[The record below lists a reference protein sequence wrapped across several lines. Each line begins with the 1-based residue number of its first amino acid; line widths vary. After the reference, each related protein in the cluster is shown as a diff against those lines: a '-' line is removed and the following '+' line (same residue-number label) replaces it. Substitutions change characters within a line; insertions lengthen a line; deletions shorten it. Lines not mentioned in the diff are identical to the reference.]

1 MSARYPHPIC
11 RLTVAGD
18 DITAAVMKRLVSISL
33 TDNRG
38 LDTDALEI
46 QLSDHDGRLAIPPH
60 RAEIRLWLGWS
71 DTGLVYKGAYAVDE
85 TEHTGAP
92 DTLTIRAHSADLR
105 EQIKAKRERSWHQ
118 TSIGAV
124 VQAIA
129 GEHGL
134 GNVIGEKLAGIAV
147 PHIDQA
153 NESDMHLLSR
163 LAAQHD
169 AIAQVKDGKL
179 FFTPIGQGTT
189 AKGTTLP
196 HVTLTRAD
204 GDSHRFL
211 QADRNTHTGA
221 RAFYNELNSAL
232 KESVIAGAEA
242 NLKDIRHLYTDKA
255 GAQAAADAEWS
266 RMQRG
271 SATLSY
277 TLARGR
283 PDLIPELTYSL
294 HGIKPEIS
302 AIRWLGGNVRHSFTD
317 AGYTTSLEL
326 ETDLDG

>member
-1 MSARYPHPIC
+1 MNPRYPHPHC
-11 RLTVAGD
+11 RVTVAGQ
-18 DITAAVMKRLVSISL
+18 DITAQVMKRLVSISL

-71 DTGLVYKGAYAVDE
+71 DTGLVYKGTYAVDE
-85 TEHTGAP
+85 TEHSGAP

-118 TSIGAV
+118 TTIGAV

-134 GNVIGEKLAGIAV
+134 GNVIGEKLAGIPV

-189 AKGTTLP
+189 AKGTALP
-196 HVTLTRAD
+196 HVTLNRAD

-211 QADRNTHTGA
+211 QADRHSHTGA
-221 RAFYNELNSAL
+221 RAYWQDTSSAAK
-232 KESVIAGAEA
+232 KEVIVGAEG
-242 NLKDIRHLYTDKA
+242 NLKDMRHIHLDEA
-255 GAQAAADAEWS
+255 GAKAAAAAEWN
-266 RMQRG
+266 RLQRG
-271 SATLSY
+271 NATLSY

-283 PDLIPELTYSL
+283 PDLIPELTYTL
-294 HGIKPEIS
+294 QGIKPEIS
-302 AIRWLGGNVRHSFTD
+302 AIRWLGGNVRHSFS
-317 AGYTTSLEL
+317 ASGFTTTLEL
-326 ETDLDG
+326 ETDI